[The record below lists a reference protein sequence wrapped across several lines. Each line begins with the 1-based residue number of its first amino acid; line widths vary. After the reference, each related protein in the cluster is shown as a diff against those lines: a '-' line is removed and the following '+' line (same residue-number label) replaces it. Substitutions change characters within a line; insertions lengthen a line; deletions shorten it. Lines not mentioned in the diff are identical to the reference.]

1 MKWLIGS
8 FVVFLIIVAVALF
21 YFFTGTKDAVKQTS
35 SPEHPIVIG
44 LLMGTFKEER
54 WVTDRDLFIQKAQEL
69 GAKVVVMDANDDANT
84 QIKQAEN
91 LILQGVD
98 VLVIVPQDAQKSAV
112 IIDDAHKAGIKVIAY
127 DRLINNPALD
137 YYVSF
142 DSVKVGKYEA
152 QGIVDV
158 APKGNF
164 AYVGGSDVDANASL
178 VKEGAFSVLQPR
190 IDSGDIKLVFNEST
204 PGWSQEIAYKNIKN
218 FLAQGGSLDAV
229 VAENDST
236 AAADIQAL
244 EEAGL
249 AGKVP
254 V

>member
-1 MKWLIGS
+1 M
-8 FVVFLIIVAVALF
+8 
-21 YFFTGTKDAVKQTS
+21 
-35 SPEHPIVIG
+35 
-44 LLMGTFKEER
+44 
-54 WVTDRDLFIQKAQEL
+54 
-69 GAKVVVMDANDDANT
+69 
-84 QIKQAEN
+84 
-91 LILQGVD
+91 
-98 VLVIVPQDAQKSAV
+98 

-229 VAENDST
+229 VAANDST
-236 AAADIQAL
+236 AAGVIQAL

-254 V
+254 VSGQDAALSALQNIVTGTQTVTVYKPLKDLAFKAAEMAVGIASGKQIETTGTTANGTVRTPSYLLDVVAVTKNNIEQTVIKDGFHTAAEIYPNH